1 MLKKAGE
8 KMRSSVSSSKIK
20 EQIDISPTYYLG
32 KICSTILRWLFLIS
46 IAYVIVYPL
55 IYMLSMS
62 LRQTADFYDITVV
75 WIPKNFTLEHFG
87 FVIKQLKILQPLYR
101 TILITVVCTV
111 LEVLVTSTVGYG
123 FARFKFKGSSVMFGL
138 VIFTIVVPPQ
148 MLNLANYLLMQD
160 FDIFGIIG
168 AIKGSNTGINLLDS
182 IWAFALPAITGMGIR
197 AGLLILIFRQFYAAI
212 PVELEE
218 AALIDGSGFAK
229 TYLHIMMPNLSNTF
243 LLCTIFSV
251 GWYWM
256 DYFYS
261 LIYLPTW
268 QPMAL
273 QIQRVREIVLSGI
286 SISGDTTLYNVVPKS
301 QAACLIFILPL
312 IIFFLLIQ
320 KKFSQS
326 IENSGLVG

>member
-1 MLKKAGE
+1 MRNSASKS
-8 KMRSSVSSSKIK
+8 KMQ
-20 EQIDISPTYYLG
+20 EHTEISPTYYLG
-32 KICSTILRWLFLIS
+32 RVCSTILRWLFLIS
-46 IAYVIVYPL
+46 IAYVIIYPL
-55 IYMLSMS
+55 IYMISMS
-62 LRQTADFYDITVV
+62 LRSTSDFYDITVV
-75 WIPKNFTLEHFG
+75 WVPKNFTLEHFSY
-87 FVIKQLKILQPLYR
+87 VIKKLKLFQPLFR
-101 TILITVVCTV
+101 TVLITVVCTA
-111 LEVLVTSTVGYG
+111 LEILVTSTVGYG
-123 FARFKFKGSSVMFGL
+123 FARFHFKGSSILFGL

-168 AIKGSNTGINLLDS
+168 AIKGTSAGINLLDS
-182 IWAFALPAITGMGIR
+182 IWAFALPAVTGMGIR

-218 AALIDGSGFAK
+218 AALIDGCGFVK
-229 TYLHIMMPNLSNTF
+229 TYVHIMMPNLSNTF

-251 GWYWM
+251 VWYWM

-268 QPMAL
+268 QTMAL
-273 QIQRVREIVLSGI
+273 QIQRVRELVLSGI
-286 SISGDTTLYNVVPKS
+286 DISGDTTLYNVVPKS
-301 QAACLIFILPL
+301 QAACLVFILPL
-312 IIFFLLIQ
+312 VIFFLVIQ

>member
-1 MLKKAGE
+1 
-8 KMRSSVSSSKIK
+8 MRSSQQTPIK
-20 EQIDISPTYYLG
+20 DNAEISATYYLG
-32 KICSTILRWLFLIS
+32 RVCSTILRWLFLIS
-46 IAYVIVYPL
+46 IAYVILYPL

-62 LRQTADFYDITVV
+62 LRTTNDFYDITVV
-75 WIPKNFTLEHFG
+75 WIPKHFTLEHFD
-87 FVIKQLKILQPLYR
+87 FVIRKIKMIEPLFR
-101 TILITVVCTV
+101 TVLITVICTV

-123 FARFKFKGSSVMFGL
+123 FARFRFKGSTVMFGL

-168 AIKGSNTGINLLDS
+168 LISGKSAGLNLLDT
-182 IWAFALPAITGMGIR
+182 IWAFALPAVTGMGIR

-218 AALIDGSGFAK
+218 AALIDGCGFVK
-229 TYLHIMMPNLSNTF
+229 TYVHIMMPNLANTF
-243 LLCTIFSV
+243 VLCTIFSV
-251 GWYWM
+251 VWYWM

-268 QPMAL
+268 QTMAL
-273 QIQRVREIVLSGI
+273 QIQRIREVVLSGI
-286 SISGDTTLYNVVPKS
+286 GIDGDTTVYNIVPKS
-301 QAACLIFILPL
+301 QATCLLFILPL
-312 IIFFLLIQ
+312 VLFFLLIQ

>member
-1 MLKKAGE
+1 MHN
-8 KMRSSVSSSKIK
+8 SVSKPKNNGHI
-20 EQIDISPTYYLG
+20 EISPTYYLG
-32 KICSTILRWLFLIS
+32 KVCSTILRWLFLIS
-46 IAYVIVYPL
+46 IAYVIIYPL

-62 LRQTADFYDITVV
+62 IRATSDFYDITVV
-75 WIPKNFTLEHFG
+75 WIPKNFTLTHFDFAING
-87 FVIKQLKILQPLYR
+87 LNLLKPLFR
-101 TILITVVCTV
+101 TLLITVTCTL

-123 FARFKFKGSSVMFGL
+123 FARFKFKGSNIMFGL

-168 AIKGSNTGINLLDS
+168 AIKGTSSSINLLDTL
-182 IWAFALPAITGMGIR
+182 WAFALPAVTGMGIR
-197 AGLLILIFRQFYAAI
+197 AGLMILIFRQFYASI

-218 AALIDGSGFAK
+218 AALIDGCGFVK
-229 TYLHIMMPNLSNTF
+229 TYVYIMMPNLSNTF

-251 GWYWM
+251 VWYWM

-268 QPMAL
+268 KTMAL
-273 QIQRVREIVLSGI
+273 QIQRIRDLVLTRIGVD
-286 SISGDTTLYNVVPKS
+286 GDKTLYNVVPKS
-301 QAACLIFILPL
+301 QAACLLFILPL
-312 IIFFLLIQ
+312 VIFFLIIQ